1 MMYHYQPQQEYE
13 QTKLERILKELQS
26 IIEREKKRHMMDEHL
41 THSMRDLLEYE
52 IIPLLEAEVNYDPTP
67 TTAYDFFHQ

>member
-1 MMYHYQPQQEYE
+1 MTHHYQPEQEYE
-13 QTKLERILKELQS
+13 SAKLERILKELQS

-67 TTAYDFFHQ
+67 QY

>member
-1 MMYHYQPQQEYE
+1 MTYHYHPQQEYE

-26 IIEREKKRHMMDEHL
+26 VIEREKKRHMMDEHL

-67 TTAYDFFHQ
+67 QY